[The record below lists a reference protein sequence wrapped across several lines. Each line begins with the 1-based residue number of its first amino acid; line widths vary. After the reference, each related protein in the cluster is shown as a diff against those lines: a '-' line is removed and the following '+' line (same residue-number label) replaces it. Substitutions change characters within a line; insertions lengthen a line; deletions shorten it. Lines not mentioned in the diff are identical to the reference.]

1 MRRVVITGLG
11 LIAPNGNNLESSWNN
26 TLEGVSGVDYIR
38 SFDTSRLD
46 VHIAGEVRDLKNNEF
61 FSPKELKLF
70 SRFTQLAI
78 MATHEALQIS
88 GLEPENYPA
97 EPGIACFI
105 GVGIGDVNTT
115 EQTGVILKEKGPKKI
130 SPFFIPSI
138 ISNMAAGNTAQF
150 FKLKGSNLCISTA
163 CASGTHAIGEAW
175 LHLKSGMSDIAVCG
189 GSEAAVGEIG
199 IAGFSRMNAL
209 SRRNDTPKTASRPFD
224 RTRDGFVL
232 SEGAGILILE
242 EYEHAKKRGA
252 PIFAEMIGYG
262 TSCDAY
268 HITSPSPGGEGAG
281 RCMQMALKS
290 ANLHYDSIG
299 YINAHGSST
308 EYNDLFETQAIKR
321 VFKDHAKKLYVS
333 STKGATGHCLGA
345 AGGIEAC
352 FLAKTLSSGFIPPT
366 ANLEEPGDQ
375 LDLNYVPKQAIEKN
389 VQFALSNS
397 FGFGGTNASLLFKKW
412 NA

>member
-11 LIAPNGNNLESSWNN
+11 LIAPNGNDMESSWNN
-26 TLEGVSGVDYIR
+26 TLEGVSGVETIQ
-38 SFDTSRLD
+38 SFDSSRLD
-46 VHIAGEVRDLKNNEF
+46 VHIAGEVKDLRNSEF

-78 MATHEALQIS
+78 MATHEALQS
-88 GLEPENYPA
+88 SQLTVENYPDS
-97 EPGIACFI
+97 GVGCFL

-115 EQTGVILKEKGPKKI
+115 EQTGVLLKERGPKRV

-138 ISNMAAGNTAQF
+138 ICNMAAGNAAQF
-150 FKLKGSNLCISTA
+150 FKLRGPSICVSTA

-175 LHLKSGMSDIAVCG
+175 LHIKTGMSEVAVCG

-209 SRRNDTPKTASRPFD
+209 SRRNDSPRTASRPFD

-232 SEGAGILILE
+232 SEGAGVLILE

-252 PIFAEMIGYG
+252 PIYAEMIGYG

-268 HITSPSPGGEGAG
+268 HMTSPSPGGEGAS
-281 RCMQMALKS
+281 RCMQMALNS
-290 ANLHYDSIG
+290 AEVNKEDIG

-308 EYNDLFETQAIKR
+308 VYNDLFETEAIKR

-352 FLAKTLSSGFIPPT
+352 FLAKTLSSGLIPPT
-366 ANLEEPGDQ
+366 ANLEEAGEN
-375 LDLNYVPKQAIEKN
+375 LDLNYVPKKALEEN
-389 VQFALSNS
+389 VQYALSNS
-397 FGFGGTNASLLFKKW
+397 FGFGGTNASLVFKKW